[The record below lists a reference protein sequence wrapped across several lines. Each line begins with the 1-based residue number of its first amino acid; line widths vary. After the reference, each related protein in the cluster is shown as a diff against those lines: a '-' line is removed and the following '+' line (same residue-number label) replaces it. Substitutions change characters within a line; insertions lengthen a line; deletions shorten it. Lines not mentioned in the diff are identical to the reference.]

1 MKRIISL
8 ALVVLAVAAMLVA
21 CGGSSS
27 PEGKY
32 VVKSIDGQ
40 AVEDA
45 VKQAAEA
52 AGMSAEDFLKE
63 LGVASAEEI
72 VTLELK
78 SDSTAVMAVNM
89 FSTTVEGTWK
99 QDGNK
104 ITLTID
110 GTDGV
115 FTLSGNELS
124 GDDGDQ
130 AYVFVKK

>member
-1 MKRIISL
+1 
-8 ALVVLAVAAMLVA
+8 
-21 CGGSSS
+21 
-27 PEGKY
+27 
-32 VVKSIDGQ
+32 
-40 AVEDA
+40 
-45 VKQAAEA
+45 
-52 AGMSAEDFLKE
+52 
-63 LGVASAEEI
+63 
-72 VTLELK
+72 
-78 SDSTAVMAVNM
+78 M